1 MGGKELSNTE
11 IAVRGRDSLGLG
23 QDETGKER
31 LKLGGKGG
39 KIIRKDLKR
48 VRVTEVRA
56 RVREM
61 RVCNLWVA
69 LGNLME
75 EEAESG
81 VRQKGQPGTSQARCS

>member
-11 IAVRGRDSLGLG
+11 IAVGGRDSLGLG
-23 QDETGKER
+23 QGGTGKGR

-48 VRVTEVRA
+48 VRVTE
-56 RVREM
+56 M

-69 LGNLME
+69 VGNLME

-81 VRQKGQPGTSQARCS
+81 VRQQGQPGTSQARCSVIP

>member
-11 IAVRGRDSLGLG
+11 IAVGGRDSLGLG
-23 QDETGKER
+23 QGGTGKEG

-39 KIIRKDLKR
+39 KLIRKDLKR
-48 VRVTEVRA
+48 VRVTQ
-56 RVREM
+56 M

-81 VRQKGQPGTSQARCS
+81 ARQKGQPGTSQARCSVIP